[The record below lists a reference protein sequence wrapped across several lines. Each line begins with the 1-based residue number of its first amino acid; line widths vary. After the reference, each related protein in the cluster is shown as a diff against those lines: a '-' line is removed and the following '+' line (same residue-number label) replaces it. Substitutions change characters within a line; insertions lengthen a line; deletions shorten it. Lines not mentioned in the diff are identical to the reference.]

1 MAINIIKPQIDTNEY
16 KYITLSN
23 KLNVLLIHDKNTS
36 ISSASMTVNVGF
48 YNDPPN
54 AQGLAHFLEHMLFM
68 GTKKYPKENHYGEFI
83 NKSGGSTN
91 AHTMEESTTY
101 YFEVLNKYFYE
112 LIDIFSNFFIE
123 PLLSENAIE
132 REINAINS
140 EYLKNYPID
149 IVRTLSALKSLTDNK
164 EHPYNNFGFGN
175 TKTLSSPQI
184 RTTLQDFYNK
194 YYSSNI
200 MNLVVLTN
208 NPITHMEPIITKM
221 FSKIPNKNIP
231 IPNPFPQSQTYP
243 FTKQKFI
250 KVNPIDNS
258 DTLYIFFQLPNM
270 DKYYKY
276 KPLHYIIQLI
286 GHKGNG
292 SLYNI
297 LKDNDY
303 AIKVKC
309 NIYESDTSFTL
320 LGIYIKLT
328 QKGFTHYD
336 QVIDCVNTYI
346 KLIQNSPFSDF
357 IIDEMNILNNINFD
371 YSTIDDKI
379 TYTSNL
385 SQNMSKYLP
394 EDTIYG
400 DYIIISNN
408 KEKTIKLT
416 TTLIKALN
424 PSSSLIALSS
434 KSFSK
439 LSKLQTDKWFKT
451 EFQISPLPNL
461 NKFPQQI
468 TSTLKLPQRN
478 PYMPY
483 DLKPYKSKPTQ
494 IITNPNN
501 IWTKFDTFNIPK
513 TFIDLIIYTDEPF
526 KTPENYLLF
535 DMYLA
540 LFYQYNHEKLYYSQI
555 CDTGYSIF
563 YDVNFIT
570 VSFYGYNNNIH
581 KIVELF
587 TSTFLTFINNIT
599 KTQFENIKNESINN
613 LKNFIYNPLYEI
625 ATDKINNTIYL
636 KNYSNTELQNAIKN
650 ITFSDITIPP
660 KWLHK
665 NCNTKTLLYGNFNN
679 DTTNLLN
686 QFNIFQ
692 DPTKIITNANQ
703 IITLNP
709 GQTQIYIIKSQNPDN
724 DNNLIHLYYE
734 IDTIIKQISSDWE
747 LKLLCTHFINS
758 YVREKFF
765 TQLRTKEQSGYIVK
779 SFIKSYIN
787 DNGQLYGL
795 SFLVQSPHLSP
806 LILRKRIK
814 KFIQFIHSSLSK
826 LTKTKFDQFKN
837 NIKLMLEQKFESPY
851 DEHEFIFNEIL
862 TNEFAFDYKK
872 ILINHIDKLTRE
884 ILMDFYETYFMSKVS
899 RKIRICEIYKQ

>member
-1 MAINIIKPQIDTNEY
+1 MAINIIKPKIDTNEY
-16 KYITLSN
+16 KYITLPN
-23 KLNVLLIHDKNTS
+23 KLNVLLIYDKNTS

-48 YNDPPN
+48 YSDPPH

-68 GTKKYPKENHYGEFI
+68 GTQKYPKENHYGEFI

-112 LIDIFSNFFIE
+112 LIDIFANFFIE
-123 PLLSENAIE
+123 PLLSENAVD

-175 TKTLSSPQI
+175 KKTLSTPQI

-200 MNLVVLTN
+200 MKLVILTN
-208 NPITHMEPIITKM
+208 NPIAHMEPIITKM

-231 IPNPFPQSQTYP
+231 IPNPFPQSQNP

-258 DTLYIFFQLPNM
+258 ETLYIFFQLPNM

-309 NIYESDTSFTL
+309 NIYESDTSFNL

-336 QVIDCVNTYI
+336 QVIDCINTYI
-346 KLIQNSPFSDF
+346 TLIQNSPFNEF
-357 IIDEMNILNNINFD
+357 IMEEMTILNDINFN
-371 YSTIDDKI
+371 YSTTDDKI
-379 TYTSNL
+379 TYTSTL
-385 SQNMSKYLP
+385 SQNMLKYSP
-394 EDTIYG
+394 EDVIYG
-400 DYIIISNN
+400 DYITIFN
-408 KEKTIKLT
+408 KEESKRLI
-416 TTLIKALN
+416 TTLLKALN
-424 PSSSLIALSS
+424 PQTSLIALSS

-439 LSKLQTDKWFKT
+439 LSPLQTDKWFKT
-451 EFQISPLPNL
+451 EFQVSPLPPIS
-461 NKFPQQI
+461 KFPQQL
-468 TSTLKLPQRN
+468 SQNLKLPQRN
-478 PYMPY
+478 PYIPY
-483 DLKPYKSKPTQ
+483 DLKPYKSKTQ
-494 IITNPNN
+494 IQIQTHPNN

-526 KTPENYLLF
+526 KTPENYLIF
-535 DMYLA
+535 DMYLS

-555 CDTGYSIF
+555 CDTGYLIF

-570 VSFYGYNNNIH
+570 ISFYGYNNNIH

-587 TSTFLTFINNIT
+587 TTTFLTFINNIT
-599 KTQFENIKNESINN
+599 QSQFTNIKNECINN
-613 LKNFIYNPLYEI
+613 LTNFIYSPLYEI
-625 ATDKINNTIYL
+625 ATDKINNTVYL
-636 KNYSNTELQNAIKN
+636 KNYSNTELQNAITN
-650 ITFSDITIPP
+650 ITFTDLSNPS
-660 KWLHK
+660 KWLNK
-665 NCNTKTLLYGNFNN
+665 KCNTKTLLYGNFNN
-679 DTTNLLN
+679 DIINLLN

-692 DPTKIITNANQ
+692 DPTKIMTDANQ
-703 IITLNP
+703 IMPLNP

-724 DNNLIHLYYE
+724 DNNLIHLFYE

-747 LKLLCTHFINS
+747 LKMLCTYFINS
-758 YVREKFF
+758 YVKEKFF

-779 SFIKSYIN
+779 SFIKNYIN
-787 DNGQLYGL
+787 DKGQLYGL
-795 SFLVQSPHLSP
+795 TFLVQSPHLNP
-806 LILRKRIK
+806 LVLRKRIK

-826 LTKTKFDQFKN
+826 LNKTKFDQFKN

-851 DEHEFIFNEIL
+851 EEHEFIFSELL

-872 ILINHIDKLTRE
+872 ILINNIDKLTQE
-884 ILMDFYETYFMSKVS
+884 ILMEFYETYFMSKVT